1 MLELVILEQIGWTS
15 LATTS
20 YSVLF
25 AVAFALVLKINRLFN
40 FTQAAAMNVGFY
52 TVFAVVN
59 WAGAPLW
66 AGLAASLVTVTL
78 FSVLIEVGGFAVL
91 RAKRSSVLF
100 VFIFTFMVS
109 EFVAY
114 LTMLTFGTWPT
125 TIFQSLLWPVHIVG
139 DIAVSDWDVPAI
151 ATALGCCL
159 ALGAFLRFTR
169 WGQFMVAVSDN
180 PDLAELYGIDKKRV
194 FLLAVVIAGALCAV
208 GMTLYGTRSQVQPMT
223 SLELMLF
230 ATVATIVGGIGNIWG
245 AAIAAVVLGFVQNA
259 SVLFIPSEFQGLLL
273 YAFLFLA
280 IIFFPQGLKLPERK
294 RTFASATRQ
303 LGGGGGTAA
312 SVPRKA
318 AE

>member
-1 MLELVILEQIGWTS
+1 MLDPIILGQIGWTS

-20 YSVLF
+20 YAMLF
-25 AVAFALVLKINRLFN
+25 AVAFALVLKVNRLFN
-40 FTQAAAMNVGFY
+40 FTQAAAMSVAFY
-52 TVFAVVN
+52 TTYATVN
-59 WAGAPLW
+59 WVQAPLW
-66 AGLAASLVTVTL
+66 VGVLASLVTVTL
-78 FSVLIEVGGFAVL
+78 FSWLIETWGFAVL
-91 RAKRSSVLF
+91 RAKRSSMLF

-114 LTMLTFGTWPT
+114 LMMLTFGTWPT
-125 TIFQSLLWPVHIVG
+125 TIFQSLLWPVSIVG
-139 DIAVSDWDVPAI
+139 NIAVSDWDVPAI
-151 ATALGCCL
+151 AAAFGCCL
-159 ALGAFLRFTR
+159 ALGLFLRFTR

-180 PDLAELYGIDKKRV
+180 PDLAELYGIDRRKV

-208 GMTLYGTRSQVQPMT
+208 GMTLYGTRSQVQPKT

-259 SVLFIPSEFQGLLL
+259 SVLFIPSQLQGLLL
-273 YAFLFLA
+273 YVFLFVA

-294 RTFASATRQ
+294 RVFEAKTREI
-303 LGGGGGTAA
+303 GGGSGADT
-312 SVPRKA
+312 VPRKA